1 MGMICSVI
9 ANYHELYS
17 TTYERIPYFMKSI
30 VSLKFSIG
38 FLTDKVQVI
47 NLKVKENEH
56 LVFYNK

>member
-1 MGMICSVI
+1 MGMIYSVKS
-9 ANYHELYS
+9 YS

-30 VSLKFSIG
+30 VSLKFNID